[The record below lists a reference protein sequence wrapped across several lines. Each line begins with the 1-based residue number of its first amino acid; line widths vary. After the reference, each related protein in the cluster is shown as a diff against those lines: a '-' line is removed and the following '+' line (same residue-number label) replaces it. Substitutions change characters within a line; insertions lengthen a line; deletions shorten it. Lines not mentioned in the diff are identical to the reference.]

1 MEPEISSVEIEIVP
15 LTPEE
20 QEELAK
26 LKEQL
31 ERIRQETESTLVANI
46 QSQFKELA
54 HNRKEQELK
63 WIESINLYHGP
74 LAGSFGH
81 SYENP
86 YGEEKERKG
95 REINIVGRKCDI
107 AIAQGIMRQFS
118 GGDKN
123 WDIQALPNQTSPIPP
138 EEAAVRAERLEEVIY
153 KQLTNCKYGYQ
164 SRLAYK
170 DRVVLGTGI
179 LKGPMNRL
187 KVRKR
192 YEIDPATGTAIP
204 VLSSYEEPTII
215 RVDPWLFYPDDSVQ
229 SIDEAEFVIEAH
241 PLGKNDLLKLS
252 KRPDFRGDAII
263 EILRRPPDE
272 ESEVTESLFA
282 NFSDN
287 DELYKGKYVVLE
299 RHGPIYKDDLQKL
312 GIEPAYETP
321 LDHYYGEVWVCQDK
335 IIRIELSNV
344 EGSYSVPYAVSTWIE
359 NPGSIF
365 GIGAPLLMADNQHVV
380 NVAWQMALE
389 NSQLSSGPQVVI
401 DKSIIAPQNGKWDIE
416 PWKIWLL
423 TQYGA
428 NAQQAVQYINVPN
441 TSEQLMAVLQ
451 AARSFAEEES
461 GVPLLAQGLQSP
473 TVGDPSATTQA
484 IMQTNS
490 TTILDHYSEQ
500 WDDQITQKVIDWMV
514 AWNMQYNT
522 DPNIKADFE
531 IDVKSSTD
539 LRSSELQAKNLEK
552 ILVQAAQNPVAG
564 QIINQPN
571 AFKALLSM
579 MHLPSRNIIKTDEQ
593 IRQEQEAA
601 AQNPQPDPAMLDYEV
616 KMRKL
621 ELDEKE
627 LAFKATKEMEAAKMD
642 FEEKMRNADIRD
654 KEAEAQVIARQFEYM
669 AQMAQLAARDEEN
682 RRKIVA
688 DLQKQAADL
697 DTKRFLAGQDMAIK
711 ARGQA
716 LKEVE
721 AEQAIKTGK
730 GW

>member
-1 MEPEISSVEIEIVP
+1 MEPEISSVEVIAVE
-15 LTPEE
+15 LTPEQ

-26 LKEQL
+26 IKEEL
-31 ERIRQETESTLVANI
+31 DRIRQETEGSLVAGI
-46 QSQFKELA
+46 QSKFKELA
-54 HNRKEQELK
+54 GNRKVQEMK

-74 LAGSFGH
+74 LSGSFGH
-81 SYENP
+81 SYEKP
-86 YGEEKERKG
+86 YGEEKSRRGK
-95 REINIVGRKCDI
+95 EINIVGRKCDI
-107 AIAQGIMRQFS
+107 AIAQGLMRQFG

-123 WDIQALPNQTSPIPP
+123 WDIQALPNQTSPISP
-138 EEAAVRAERLEEVIY
+138 EEAAIRAERLEEVIY
-153 KQLTNCKYGYQ
+153 KQLTSSKYGYQ
-164 SRLAYK
+164 SRKAYT
-170 DRVVLGTGI
+170 DRVILGTGI

-192 YEIDPATGTAIP
+192 YEVDPNTGTALP
-204 VLSSYEEPTII
+204 VLSSYEEPSII

-241 PLGKNDLLKLS
+241 PMGKADLLKLS
-252 KRPDFRGDAII
+252 KRPDFRSEAII
-263 EILRRPPDE
+263 EILRRPADE
-272 ESEVTESLFA
+272 ESEITESLFA

-287 DELYKGKYVVLE
+287 TELYKGKYVVLE
-299 RHGPIYKDDLQKL
+299 RHGPIYKDDLMKL
-312 GIEPAYETP
+312 GIEPAYDTP

-344 EGSYSVPYAVSTWIE
+344 EGSYSVPYAVSTWVE

-365 GIGAPLLMADNQHVV
+365 GIGAPLLMSDNQHVV

-416 PWKIWLL
+416 PWKIWVS
-423 TQYGA
+423 TQYGT

-441 TSEQLMAVLQ
+441 NSEQLMAVLQ

-490 TTILDHYSEQ
+490 TTILDYYSEQ
-500 WDDQITQKVIDWMV
+500 WDDQMTQKAIDWMV
-514 AWNMQYNT
+514 AWNMQYNP
-522 DPNIKADFE
+522 DPSIKADFE

-539 LRSSELQAKNLEK
+539 LRSGELQAKNLEK
-552 ILVQAAQNPVAG
+552 ILVQAAQDPVAG
-564 QIINQPN
+564 QVINRQN
-571 AFKALLSM
+571 AYKALLGM
-579 MHLPSRNIIKTDEQ
+579 MHLPSRSIVKTDEQ
-593 IRQEQEAA
+593 IAQEQQSA

-627 LAFKATKEMEAAKMD
+627 LQFKATKEMEAAKLD
-642 FEEKMRNADIRD
+642 YEEKMRNADIRD
-654 KEAEAQVIARQFEYM
+654 KEAEAQVMAKQFEYM
-669 AQMAQLAARDEEN
+669 TAMAQLAARDEEN
-682 RRKIVA
+682 RTKIAA

-711 ARGQA
+711 ARSQA

-721 AEQAIKTGK
+721 AEQAIKKGK